1 MPTPTRG
8 LKLFSVKG
16 INIKLDPSWIV
27 IFLLISWSLAQGV
40 FPRDYKGLSTV
51 TYWIMGGSTAIIL
64 FISILLHE
72 LGHSLVGIRH
82 GMRIR
87 GITLFI
93 FGGVAELE
101 DEPSSP
107 KIELLMALAGP
118 IVSILL
124 AGLFYAFELLGLES
138 NFPIPLVATAH
149 YLWIVNLAIVVFNL
163 VPGFPL
169 DGGRVL
175 RAIIWHFSKSVNKAT
190 KITSSIGSLF
200 GMALIALG
208 IFVLLQGG
216 VISGIWYALIGFFL
230 MQAAKLSYQRLTV
243 ETTLHKLRVKDLMSS
258 DPISVTPDLSIHS
271 FVKNYCLKYRHHG
284 FPVVE
289 GEELVGFLSLD
300 IVTQIPQ
307 EEWDKHIVQEIMRK
321 DFAIVGIGPNE
332 PADLALRQ
340 MTSNQLGRLIVFE
353 EKKVLGILSLRDLSD
368 FLQLE
373 SEAGSKS

>member
-1 MPTPTRG
+1 MPAPTRA

-40 FPRDYKGLSTV
+40 FPRDYKGLSTI
-51 TYWIMGGSTAIIL
+51 TYWIMGGVTAIIL

-72 LGHSLVGIRH
+72 LGHSLVGIKN

-107 KIELLMALAGP
+107 KIELLMAIAGP
-118 IVSILL
+118 IVSIVL
-124 AGLFYAFELLGLES
+124 AALFWGLES
-138 NFPIPLVATAH
+138 IGKAVNFPIPLVATAH
-149 YLWIVNLAIVVFNL
+149 YLWFVNLAIVIFNL

-175 RAIIWHFSKSVNKAT
+175 RAIIWHFSKSISKAT

-200 GMALIALG
+200 GMGLIALG
-208 IFVLLQGG
+208 IFALLQGA
-216 VISGIWYALIGFFL
+216 VIAGIWYALIGFFL

-258 DPISVTPDLSIHS
+258 EPISVSPALSIHS
-271 FVKNYCLKYRHHG
+271 FVKDFCLKYKHHG

-289 GEELVGFLSLD
+289 EERLVGFISLD

-307 EEWDKHIVQEIMRK
+307 EEWDKHVVQEIMRR
-321 DFAIVGIGPNE
+321 DFSIVGIGPNE

-353 EKKVLGILSLRDLSD
+353 DKKVLGILSLRDLSD

-373 SEAGSKS
+373 SEAGSK